1 MKRSKRLIRQAAD
14 VLQIEAQGILDL
26 VDRIGSEFEQAVEM
40 ILQSKGRIIVTGI
53 GKSGLIGRKIS
64 ATLNSTGTPSHFLH
78 PTEALHGDL
87 GMVSA
92 DDIVMAISNSG
103 YTKELI
109 QIMPS
114 FRDIGTKLIAL
125 CGDPDSP
132 LARESHLFID
142 VGVERE
148 ACPLGLA
155 PTTSTTAAL
164 AMGDALAVV
173 LLERRRFTR
182 KDFRR
187 FHPGGNLG
195 TRLSSSVGEVM
206 LRGELMP
213 LVLANQS
220 VKEALFE
227 MEEKGAGA
235 CLVVDNGR
243 VLLGIVTDGD
253 IRHSLLKMED
263 IMASQVAEI
272 MSPPPR
278 VINEQLK
285 VADAV
290 ELMEKDGVD
299 ALPVVDKAGK
309 LAGLIHLPR
318 LLGDAQKGSDEGT
331 EPP

>member
-1 MKRSKRLIRQAAD
+1 MKERKRIIRQAAE

-40 ILQSKGRIIVTGI
+40 ILQSKGRVIVTGI

-92 DDIVMAISNSG
+92 DDIVMVISNSG

-114 FRDIGTKLIAL
+114 FKDIGTKLIAL
-125 CGDPDSP
+125 CGDRESP
-132 LARESHLFID
+132 LARESHLIID

-173 LLERRRFTR
+173 LVERRRFTK

-195 TRLSSSVGEVM
+195 ARLSSKVGEVM
-206 LRGELMP
+206 LRGELMA
-213 LVLANQS
+213 LVRGNQS
-220 VKEALFE
+220 VKEALCE
-227 MEEKGAGA
+227 MEEKSSSA
-235 CLVVDNGR
+235 CLVVDDGR

-253 IRHSLLKMED
+253 IRHSLLKLED
-263 IMASQVAEI
+263 IMTCRVADI

-278 VINEQLK
+278 VIDEQLK

-290 ELMEKDGVD
+290 EVMEKDGVT
-299 ALPVVDKAGK
+299 ALPVLDKSGK

-318 LLGDAQKGSDEGT
+318 ILGDRQRGSDGGA
-331 EPP
+331 

>member
-1 MKRSKRLIRQAAD
+1 MKGSRSLIRQAAE

-40 ILQSKGRIIVTGI
+40 ILHSKGRVIVTGI

-78 PTEALHGDL
+78 PAEALHGDL
-87 GMVSA
+87 GMVSP
-92 DDIVMAISNSG
+92 DDIVIAISNSG

-109 QIMPS
+109 QLTPS
-114 FRDIGTKLIAL
+114 LKDIGTKLIAL
-125 CGDPDSP
+125 CGDPESP
-132 LARESHLFID
+132 VARESHVIID

-173 LLERRRFTR
+173 LVERRRFTR

-195 TRLSSSVGEVM
+195 ARLSSEVGEVM
-206 LRGELMP
+206 LRGDLMP
-213 LVLANQS
+213 LVSGNQT
-220 VKEALFE
+220 VKEALLE
-227 MEEKGAGA
+227 MEEKGSGA
-235 CLVVDNGR
+235 CLVVDDGR

-253 IRHSLLKMED
+253 IRHSLLKVED
-263 IMASQVAEI
+263 IMASKVAEI

-278 VINEQLK
+278 VIDEHLK

-290 ELMEKDGVD
+290 ELMEQDGVT

-318 LLGDAQKGSDEGT
+318 VLGDGQRGSDGGA
-331 EPP
+331 

>member
-1 MKRSKRLIRQAAD
+1 MKGSRRLIRQAAE

-26 VDRIGSEFEQAVEM
+26 VERIGSEFEQAVEM
-40 ILQSKGRIIVTGI
+40 ILQIKGRVIVTGI

-78 PTEALHGDL
+78 PAEALHGDL

-114 FRDIGTKLIAL
+114 LKDIGTKLIAL
-125 CGDPDSP
+125 CGDPESP
-132 LARESHLFID
+132 LARESHLIID

-173 LLERRRFTR
+173 LVERRRFTK

-187 FHPGGNLG
+187 FHPGGTLG
-195 TRLSSSVGEVM
+195 ARLSRKVGEVM
-206 LRGELMP
+206 VRGELMP
-213 LVLANQS
+213 LVFGHQT
-220 VKEALFE
+220 VKEALLE
-227 MEEKGAGA
+227 MEAKGAGA

-243 VLLGIVTDGD
+243 MLLGIVTDGD
-253 IRHSLLKMED
+253 IRHSLLKVED
-263 IMASQVAEI
+263 IMASRVTEI

-278 VINEQLK
+278 VIDEQLK

-290 ELMEKDGVD
+290 ELMEQDRVT
-299 ALPVVDKAGK
+299 ALPVLDKAGK

-318 LLGDAQKGSDEGT
+318 LFGDEQRGSDEGA
-331 EPP
+331 